1 MSADYTTSLVR
12 DSRLND
18 ITNQLEYAVMQ
29 GAHQNTYQQYIAT
42 SSSSSNL
49 SWNIQPPSEQIVLDR
64 SVLMAARVKFSINI
78 GPNVPV
84 GTNVFMY
91 GQREAFQAFPLNNLF
106 TTSTATINNTSV
118 SVNTQDV
125 LSSLLHLMNEERTK
139 RISNATKE

>member
-1 MSADYTTSLVR
+1 MSADYTTTLVR

-64 SVLMAARVKFSINI
+64 SVLMAARVKFSISI

-106 TTSTATINNTSV
+106 TTSTAHYSHN
-118 SVNTQDV
+118 
-125 LSSLLHLMNEERTK
+125 
-139 RISNATKE
+139 